1 MDSTDFW
8 MSHAEMKYIVAA
20 LYTDFATHIVDDS
33 GVEQVDAYTAGP
45 RGQLVVRLEAVND

>member
-1 MDSTDFW
+1 